1 MPPLRLKTKQELNLI
16 AVLVISILG
25 VVAVVSTVWS
35 GWLIHEA
42 LVYESPNPNGTIDA
56 AVVALIGQMVSI
68 ATLTIGGLIA
78 MLTSTGPKPAPPPT
92 VPPSIPATESAPEA
106 MPVKIV
112 GPDPLPTAPEPVVPD
127 EEVPEDVGADGE
139 EPVPVPAATKRTP
152 RRRASGA

>member
-1 MPPLRLKTKQELNLI
+1 MPLRLKTRQELNLI

-25 VVAVVSTVWS
+25 VVAVISTIWS

-78 MLTSTGPKPAPPPT
+78 MLTSTGPKPAPPPQ
-92 VPPSIPATESAPEA
+92 VPPTIPATETAPEA

-112 GPDPLPTAPEPVVPD
+112 GPDPLPTAPEPIVD
-127 EEVPEDVGADGE
+127 EVPADVGADGE
-139 EPVPVPAATKRTP
+139 AEVPDEEIPPV
-152 RRRASGA
+152 RRRARR